1 MQPHVASNY
10 ATQEAPLHAQVQ
22 SLLSETAAN
31 PPDFRVSTIIV
42 PDSNRLSG
50 GAAAAQVY
58 AAVKDGGFQTVI
70 VISPSPEHIK
80 DFRRIAICSLDDYTS
95 PLGSVEIDERVREE
109 LCDEDDDIFIDD
121 TGHFHH
127 TGMDVQ
133 LPFLQAVLKDFAVVP
148 LVMGSESL
156 DFCKELGNAVGE
168 IMFNRPTLVVA
179 CADIQRANEA
189 GMERLRRGLENLDV
203 DDLTVLMNQESDV
216 LVRGKGAVLTAVM
229 AARHRRA
236 NAVRIDALSGPND
249 SEPGYAGVLIGRR

>member
-1 MQPHVASNY
+1 MQPYVASNY

-22 SLLSETAAN
+22 SLLSETAVN

-42 PDSNRLSG
+42 PDSNCLLG
-50 GAAAAQVY
+50 GEAAAKVY
-58 AAVKDGGFQTVI
+58 AAIKDGEFQTVI

-80 DFRRIAICSLDDYTS
+80 DFRRIAICSLDNYSS

-133 LPFLQAVLKDFAVVP
+133 LPFLQAVLRDFAVVP

-168 IMFNRPTLVVA
+168 IMFNRSTLVVA

-203 DDLTVLMNQESDV
+203 NDLTVLMNQESDV

-236 NAVRIDALSGPND
+236 NAVRVDALSGPTD
-249 SEPGYAGVLIGRR
+249 TDPGFAGVLIGRR